1 MQIYLGVTK
10 CDLLYVLQSHFSSN
24 AHLKKRLT
32 PPSQNLPL
40 SSSSITSH
48 PLQPTMSVKTN
59 PQVIF
64 IMFIYTKQ
72 LPSSPITTKNETKN
86 GSRAFC

>member
-40 SSSSITSH
+40 SSS
-48 PLQPTMSVKTN
+48 
-59 PQVIF
+59 
-64 IMFIYTKQ
+64 
-72 LPSSPITTKNETKN
+72 
-86 GSRAFC
+86 